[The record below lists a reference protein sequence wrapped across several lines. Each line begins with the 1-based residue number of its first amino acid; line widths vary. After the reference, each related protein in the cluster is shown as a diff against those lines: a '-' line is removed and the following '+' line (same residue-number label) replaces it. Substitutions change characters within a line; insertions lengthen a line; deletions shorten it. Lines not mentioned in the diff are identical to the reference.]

1 VGKSTLFNKLVGQRL
16 SIVDDKPGV
25 TRDRIYSRCEWLGK
39 EFMLIDTG
47 GIEPKTD
54 DVILAQMREQAMLA
68 VERADAIIFVTDITT
83 GVTANDSDV
92 ASMLIKSGKPVVLAV
107 NKVDGIGTPPPEIYE
122 FYNLGLGDPIPVSSV
137 HGHGTGDLLEAVF
150 ENLPPE
156 EPESLRNRSALNA
169 DRLQRALP
177 GWSRVSQYL
186 SSRGFYLYQNT
197 KAVYLPEGALLLEDI
212 LGRIKAAERFI
223 FMEYFILAEGKL
235 WDRMSAALCERARSG
250 VEVKIIF
257 DDFGNIK
264 RFSAESLQ
272 TLRDA
277 GVEVI
282 VFNPVHEY
290 VNRLYF
296 NYRDHRKITVIDG
309 ETAYTGGVNIADEY
323 ANLID
328 RFGYW
333 KDSGIRLEGEG
344 VWGLTA
350 AFLNMWSFLGGA
362 LHEERDYYRPHTSPA
377 SDGFCQS
384 FLDGPQNNPDN
395 PAEDTFLQLITNA
408 RRFLYI
414 TTPYFIPD
422 ESIMRALCIAG
433 DGGVDVRL
441 MLPGT
446 PDHWYADAVADSYIG
461 ELLEHHVKVY
471 RYTPGF
477 LHAKSIMVDR
487 EAAFVGSVNFDYRSF
502 ELHYECGVMLYGAS
516 AIESLLED
524 MDGILDKS
532 HAVTPEEWAH
542 RGLLRRMF
550 EPILRVFSIW
560 M

>member
-1 VGKSTLFNKLVGQRL
+1 MKKPRLQQRGERRIAAALRIALAAALLAVQVLFVVLTTRYLKDHFALIYGALEGIALITALYIYN
-16 SIVDDKPGV
+16 KPGDLSYRV
-25 TRDRIYSRCEWLGK
+25 AWI
-39 EFMLIDTG
+39 I
-47 GIEPKTD
+47 P
-54 DVILAQMREQAMLA
+54 IL
-68 VERADAIIFVTDITT
+68 FV
-83 GVTANDSDV
+83 
-92 ASMLIKSGKPVVLAV
+92 PVV
-107 NKVDGIGTPPPEIYE
+107 
-122 FYNLGLGDPIPVSSV
+122 GLILYLLWGGDTQRKRLQRQTAPK
-137 HGHGTGDLLEAVF
+137 
-150 ENLPPE
+150 LPPE

-309 ETAYTGGVNIADEY
+309 ETAYTGGVNIA
-323 ANLID
+323 
-328 RFGYW
+328 
-333 KDSGIRLEGEG
+333 
-344 VWGLTA
+344 
-350 AFLNMWSFLGGA
+350 
-362 LHEERDYYRPHTSPA
+362 
-377 SDGFCQS
+377 
-384 FLDGPQNNPDN
+384 
-395 PAEDTFLQLITNA
+395 
-408 RRFLYI
+408 
-414 TTPYFIPD
+414 
-422 ESIMRALCIAG
+422 G